1 MPRRNRVD
9 PFGEMHAVPERGTLM
24 GNRGNLHTDAGEVVR
39 PFKRKEWVSCL
50 LEYKGRHRQVMAPGR
65 YTELFF
71 LDEATAFAAGH
82 RPCGTCRREA
92 LQRFRE
98 CWLAAGGPTTD
109 LKAIDDVLH
118 AQRLYNDYATM
129 RLSELPDGV
138 FVLDKDTKDQP
149 QLWWKRHLLQWSFSG
164 YQVGRKA
171 YKARQVQLVTPPLLL
186 DILNQ
191 GYPLAVHDSAE
202 SMI

>member
-1 MPRRNRVD
+1 
-9 PFGEMHAVPERGTLM
+9 M

-50 LEYKGRHRQVMAPGR
+50 LEYKGRHRQVMAPGQ

-98 CWLAAGGPTTD
+98 CWLAAGGATTD

-118 AQRLYNDYATM
+118 AQRLYNDYPRM

-149 QLWWKRHLLQWSFSG
+149 QLWWKRHLLQWSFGG

-171 YKARQVQLVTPPLLL
+171 YRARKVQLVTPPLLL

-191 GYPLAVHDSAE
+191 GYPLAVHGSAE